1 MSKGVLRIANVTGE
15 GVDYNDREISTETGQ
30 TLSVYLNNARIDLA
44 RADMNNVA
52 ADAVRSKVADELQ
65 ELEDQL
71 SAVTAESGAN
81 SATLPKRRIC

>member
-1 MSKGVLRIANVTGE
+1 MSKGVLRIAIVTVE

-52 ADAVRSKVADELQ
+52 ADAVRILKTSC
-65 ELEDQL
+65 QL
-71 SAVTAESGAN
+71 LLRNPGQIQ
-81 SATLPKRRIC
+81 LRCRKRRTC